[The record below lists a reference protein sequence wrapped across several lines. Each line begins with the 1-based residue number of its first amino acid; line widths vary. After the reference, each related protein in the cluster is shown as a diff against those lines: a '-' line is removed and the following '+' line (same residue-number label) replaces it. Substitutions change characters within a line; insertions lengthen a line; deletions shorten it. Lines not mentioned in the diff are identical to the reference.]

1 MRTTIIFLF
10 VLTICPAI
18 NSDDLIGE
26 LQQDI
31 IRREF
36 FQLVETTTIQPQFI
50 SSVSPGNDLPY
61 SRGTVIG
68 NEEFNMIYYGYQWA
82 DSFDWRRP
90 DRNER
95 SVIEL
100 FGQRFS
106 FLGGVMWQGYFFL
119 FEHNGKSYFLWA
131 DSREGWNDAWL
142 SFYFLF
148 DITDR
153 NRVKAL
159 NFVNVTFESDIAHI
173 GLFPDKDGVLCTIIT
188 FYDSSMR
195 GASYRTRLYAISDRG
210 LDEVLDNN
218 GRNIELYYNWSKWE
232 HWNVEIVYRNI
243 PQDLNV
249 SEFSFR
255 TAYFFNEQGAID

>member
-10 VLTICPAI
+10 VLTICPVI
-18 NSDDLIGE
+18 NSDDLIDE

-36 FQLVETTTIQPQFI
+36 FQLVKTTKIRAEYMSHF
-50 SSVSPGNDLPY
+50 SPTANDLPY
-61 SRGTVIG
+61 SVGTILG
-68 NEEFNMIYYGYQWA
+68 NEEFNLIYYDGYNRT
-82 DSFDWRRP
+82 DGSII
-90 DRNER
+90 
-95 SVIEL
+95 SVVEL

-106 FLGGVMWQGYFFL
+106 FDAILMCYGNFFL
-119 FEHNGKSYFLWA
+119 FEHSNKKYILWVDSIRGSNGWT
-131 DSREGWNDAWL
+131 
-142 SFYFLF
+142 SFYLLS

-153 NRVKAL
+153 NNVKTL
-159 NFVNVTFESDIAHI
+159 IFGNQLSFEDDNFEV
-173 GLFPDKDGVLCTIIT
+173 GLFPNESGVLCTIIT
-188 FYDSSMR
+188 RYSDYF
-195 GASYRTRLYAISDRG
+195 GGTYRTRLYAISDRG

-249 SEFSFR
+249 SELSFR
-255 TAYFFNEQGAID
+255 TVYFFNEQGAID